1 LLADRCLS
9 AIHGIDDREGGN
21 MQEIVAYCGIVC
33 TECPAYKAT
42 KKDDNKARAKVAEEW
57 SKQYQHPF
65 KPEDINCSGCLGVGD
80 VQIGYCSVCEI
91 RKCGSERRVLNCGYC
106 VEYPCDKLSKFH
118 ARVPEAKSKLE
129 ATRKKK

>member
-1 LLADRCLS
+1 
-9 AIHGIDDREGGN
+9 
-21 MQEIVAYCGIVC
+21 MPEIVAYCGIVC

-65 KPEDINCSGCLGVGD
+65 KPEDINCVRCLAVGD

-91 RKCGSERRVLNCGYC
+91 RKCGSDRKVLNCGYC
-106 VEYPCDKLSKFH
+106 VEHHCENLSNVH
-118 ARVPEAKSKLE
+118 ARVPDAKARLD
-129 ATRKKK
+129 AILNKK